1 MIGISTRIIHS
12 FDTVDNWNTVN
23 PLIKKGEVIFKEKSN
38 GKVVLAVGNTD
49 GGVNAADAPVVYD
62 EDIVLGYID
71 EIDTTISAA
80 TTNLNGIVSQANTDL
95 NEIVDSAEDYVDE
108 AKTSCANDKQSCQT
122 IKSEVETIAGNM
134 GNPVTNITF
143 ENGNLVIEKA
153 TGEPVTIKISSPL
166 DAYPVG
172 SFYFSQNSTNPATL
186 FGGTW
191 EQLEQG
197 RVLLSQGTNY
207 PAGSTGGEA
216 THTLT
221 VAEMPK
227 HSHTR
232 GTMNITGD
240 VSLAV
245 PWTGATRNGALST
258 TSNNEN
264 FVGGQVNQTK
274 VNHLYLNASNGWTG
288 ATSEEGESQAFNVM
302 QPYISVYIW
311 LRKA

>member
-1 MIGISTRIIHS
+1 MVTQ
-12 FDTVDNWNTVN
+12 T
-23 PLIKKGEVIFKEKSN
+23 
-38 GKVVLAVGNTD
+38 

-143 ENGNLVIEKA
+143 ENGNLVIEKVK
-153 TGEPVTIKISSPL
+153 GDPVTIKISSPL

-172 SFYFSQNSTNPATL
+172 SFYFSQNSTSPTAL

-207 PAGSTGGEA
+207 PAGSKGGEA

-221 VAEMPK
+221 VAEMPS

-232 GTMNITGD
+232 GTMNITGSINCPYVCFSANHGTGALKTGAPNTPHYGANNASPAYSSILNFNATD
-240 VSLAV
+240 S
-245 PWTGATRNGALST
+245 WTGT
-258 TSNNEN
+258 
-264 FVGGQVNQTK
+264 
-274 VNHLYLNASNGWTG
+274 
-288 ATSEEGESQAFNVM
+288 TSEEGNNAEHNNL
-302 QPYISVYIW
+302 QPYLSVFIW
-311 LRKA
+311 KRTA

>member
-1 MIGISTRIIHS
+1 M
-12 FDTVDNWNTVN
+12 
-23 PLIKKGEVIFKEKSN
+23 
-38 GKVVLAVGNTD
+38 LAVGNTD

-62 EDIVLGYID
+62 EDVVLGYID

-80 TTNLNGIVSQANTDL
+80 TTDLNDIVSQANTDLNGIVSTATTNLNGIVSTANTDL

-143 ENGNLVIEKA
+143 ENGNLVIEKVK
-153 TGEPVTIKISSPL
+153 GDPVTVKISSPL

-172 SFYFSQNSTNPATL
+172 SFYFSQNSINPATL

-207 PAGSTGGEA
+207 PAGSKGGEA

-221 VAEMPK
+221 VAEMPT
-227 HSHTR
+227 HNHWVTPNVLLWAAASQ
-232 GTMNITGD
+232 
-240 VSLAV
+240 
-245 PWTGATRNGALST
+245 RNEANQNLPP
-258 TSNNEN
+258 
-264 FVGGQVNQTK
+264 QV
-274 VNHLYLNASNGWTG
+274 VLDSGS
-288 ATSEEGESQAFNVM
+288 ATSGTDGPYFIDRLIDSVRYVQDNGSSEAHNIM
-302 QPYISVYIW
+302 QPFISVYMFQ
-311 LRKA
+311 RTA